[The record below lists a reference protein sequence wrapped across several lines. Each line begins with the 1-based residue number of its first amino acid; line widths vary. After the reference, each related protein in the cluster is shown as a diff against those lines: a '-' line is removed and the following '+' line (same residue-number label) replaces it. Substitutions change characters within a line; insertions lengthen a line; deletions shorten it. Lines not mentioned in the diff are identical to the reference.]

1 MAAFITLTRATVRR
15 GAIALTRATVGQ
27 TAVGGE
33 RGCARQHATKRA
45 RNRPG
50 QGAVGDARASAPANF
65 HKCVMKDCAVE
76 GFVTVGTER
85 DSLRLMEHRRGTDV
99 VREPA
104 DAAARRRGHDDL
116 DVVAIVVFTLVVAA
130 AAVAAAAAGLRR
142 RLPRRT
148 ATADPADRVAL
159 LLGQP
164 DRACGGGAWRQ
175 CVQGISKR
183 NRERD
188 RRSPC
193 RDDDDNAGSRPPSH
207 RAAFFSRPGR
217 QDLRGR
223 ESPRFDRP
231 GKSSGTR
238 VVVWDGDF
246 LSLRD
251 CA

>member
-1 MAAFITLTRATVRR
+1 
-15 GAIALTRATVGQ
+15 
-27 TAVGGE
+27 
-33 RGCARQHATKRA
+33 
-45 RNRPG
+45 
-50 QGAVGDARASAPANF
+50 
-65 HKCVMKDCAVE
+65 MKDCAVE
-76 GFVTVGTER
+76 GSVTIGTER
-85 DSLRLMEHRRGTDV
+85 DSLRLVEHRRGTDRV

-164 DRACGGGAWRQ
+164 DRACGGGVWWQ

-207 RAAFFSRPGR
+207 RAVVSRLGR
-217 QDLRGR
+217 QDLCGR
-223 ESPRFDRP
+223 ESPRFYRP
-231 GKSSGTR
+231 GKPSGTR
-238 VVVWDGDF
+238 VVVWDDDF